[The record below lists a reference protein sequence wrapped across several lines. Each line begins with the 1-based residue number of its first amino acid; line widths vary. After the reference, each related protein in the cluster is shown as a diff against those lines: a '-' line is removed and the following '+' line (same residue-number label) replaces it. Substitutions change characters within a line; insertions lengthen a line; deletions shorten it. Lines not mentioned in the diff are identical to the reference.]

1 MTRYAL
7 LCDSAPNDFRQ
18 KKLEDL
24 HNELLKKDCKD
35 GWHVTCFAN
44 GIDELTLEYALNNI
58 FEGNA
63 GDEADSVRHVNVLLY
78 FCARCEADLNAKMA
92 DADCDVVRLGE
103 NEIRREVISYYEELS
118 KKLELEMQV
127 VYDVDGELVSEESLG
142 YESVTAENA
151 GTVQAIFGGEGL

>member
-1 MTRYAL
+1 MTRYVL
-7 LCDSAPNDFRQ
+7 LCGSAPNDFRQ

-24 HNELLKKDCKD
+24 HNELLKKD
-35 GWHVTCFAN
+35 GYHVTCFAN

-63 GDEADSVRHVNVLLY
+63 GDEASGVLLY
-78 FCARCEADLNAKMA
+78 FCAVAELDLNAKMA

-127 VYDVDGELVSEESLG
+127 VYDVDGELVSEGELG

-151 GTVQAIFGGEGL
+151 EALQAIFGGEGL

>member
-7 LCDSAPNDFRQ
+7 LCGSAPNDFRQ

-24 HNELLKKDCKD
+24 HNELLKKD
-35 GWHVTCFAN
+35 GYHVTCFAN

-63 GDEADSVRHVNVLLY
+63 GDEAGGVRHVNVLLY
-78 FCARCEADLNAKMA
+78 FCVQTKADLSAKMA

-127 VYDVDGELVSEESLG
+127 V
-142 YESVTAENA
+142 
-151 GTVQAIFGGEGL
+151 